1 MVYVN
6 LPEIGLEGEWP
17 VSDGER
23 ALAARLLPLLPAA
36 PAPGADGPT
45 RWDIVDTSLRTVLE
59 VIRDN
64 GDMLFGGRT
73 SVASER
79 GRISMIEMPFAI
91 GRLFH
96 EIDTHHRLSVSVR
109 GTAAGNAYLDSC
121 VERLE
126 PEVAELRRLLGEA
139 AKP

>member
-1 MVYVN
+1 MVYAN

-36 PAPGADGPT
+36 PGADGPT
-45 RWDIVDTSLRTVLE
+45 RWDILDTSLRTVLE

-64 GDMLFGGRT
+64 GDLLFGDRT
-73 SVASER
+73 SVTSEP
-79 GRISMIEMPFAI
+79 GRISMIEMPFAK
-91 GRLFH
+91 GRLFQ
-96 EIDTHHRLSVSVR
+96 E
-109 GTAAGNAYLDSC
+109 
-121 VERLE
+121 
-126 PEVAELRRLLGEA
+126 EA